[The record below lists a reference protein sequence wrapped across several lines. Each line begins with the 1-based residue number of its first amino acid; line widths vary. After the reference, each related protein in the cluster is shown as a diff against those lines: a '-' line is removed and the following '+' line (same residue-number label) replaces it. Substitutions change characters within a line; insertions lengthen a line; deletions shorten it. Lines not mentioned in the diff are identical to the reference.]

1 MTRARKDIGALVLTA
16 LGVGVLA
23 ATARGWDVP
32 LVGSSHRFAAVAV
45 LLLGM
50 AACSL
55 GAPQARAG
63 GTRLLA
69 GLGTISLV
77 LVVVAIATGSIAALA
92 VAVACSVALWLGAV
106 LRHLQAGRHAPV
118 ATA

>member
-1 MTRARKDIGALVLTA
+1 MTRAHRDIGALLLTA

-23 ATARGWDVP
+23 ATGRGWDVP
-32 LVGSSHRFAAVAV
+32 LVGSSHRIAAVAV

-55 GAPQARAG
+55 GSAQAG
-63 GTRLLA
+63 GPGIRLLA
-69 GLGTISLV
+69 GLGTVSLV
-77 LVVVAIATGSIAALA
+77 LVVVAISTGSIAALA
-92 VAVACSVALWLGAV
+92 LAVAASVALWLGAA
-106 LRHLQAGRHAPV
+106 LRHLQAGRHAPA